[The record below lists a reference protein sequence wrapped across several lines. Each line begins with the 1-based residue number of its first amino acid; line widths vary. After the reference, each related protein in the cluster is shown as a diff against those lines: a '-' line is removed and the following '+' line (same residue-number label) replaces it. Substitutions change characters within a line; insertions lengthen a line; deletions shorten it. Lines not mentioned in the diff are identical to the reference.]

1 MEVKRPRPP
10 IVRGLLAAVACTC
23 LICLSS
29 CEWWEEP
36 PNVQDYIGP
45 TTRPGTQSPGTALPA
60 APRPGTTQPATQPT
74 TQPAARPTT
83 GPATG
88 PTTRPSSQTPGTA
101 LPGVPAGA
109 LHVTVTG
116 AVVTSLENNV
126 ALRVERIK
134 PVIARTFEEQERA
147 VFDPV
152 LSGQVQQSRAK
163 SDFFAG
169 RRRDSSIADGVSGL
183 LNMEEFLPTGTT
195 VNASLG
201 TTETGGAFGTESD
214 AWTTRLGASVTQALL
229 QGAGTDV
236 NLATLKQV
244 TVDTL
249 SSEYNLRG
257 FAESLVAQTEQT
269 YWDNVLARRQIEIFE
284 SSLELAK
291 KQADDTRERIKVGK
305 LAETELAA
313 AEAEIATR
321 EEGLI
326 DARSALATTN
336 LLLLRLLNPP
346 GKNPFDMQVDLESLP
361 QVTEEPLDKVE
372 THVAVALKMRPEMN
386 QARLLIQR
394 DELEL
399 VKTRNG
405 LLPKLDLFL
414 TLGKSGFA
422 DSFAKSY
429 SRLGGNDYDVLV
441 GVSASYPPRNR
452 DAEARDSRARWSRQQ
467 SLEALANLAQLVEV
481 DVRGAYIELLRT
493 RQQIRATAITRK
505 LQETTLRVETAKFD
519 IGKSTSLLVAQA
531 QRDLLSSQ
539 INEIQ
544 AVVGYLKALVALRR
558 LEGSLLLY
566 RGIVSPGRT
575 PVDLGVK
582 R

>member
-1 MEVKRPRPP
+1 MEVNRPTPP
-10 IVRGLLAAVACTC
+10 ILRGLLTVAACTW
-23 LICLSS
+23 LICLNS
-29 CEWWEEP
+29 CSEWWQEP
-36 PNVQDYIGP
+36 PNVEDYIGP
-45 TTRPGTQSPGTALPA
+45 AARGPATRPASQSSGTTLPGA
-60 APRPGTTQPATQPT
+60 ARSGTTQPTTAPTTAPATQ
-74 TQPAARPTT
+74 AAT
-83 GPATG
+83 GPATTIPAATG
-88 PTTRPSSQTPGTA
+88 PVLR
-101 LPGVPAGA
+101 
-109 LHVTVTG
+109 VTVTG
-116 AVVTSLENNV
+116 AVVTSLENN
-126 ALRVERIK
+126 ASLRVERIR

-152 LSGQVQQSRAK
+152 LSGSVQQSRAK
-163 SDFFAG
+163 A
-169 RRRDSSIADGVSGL
+169 DSFVGKDRISALADGVSGL
-183 LNMEEFLPTGTT
+183 LNMNEFFPTGTT

-201 TTETGGAFGTESD
+201 TIGAGGAFGTGTDS
-214 AWTTRLGASVTQALL
+214 WTTRVGASVTQSLL
-229 QGAGTDV
+229 QGAGVDV
-236 NLATLKQV
+236 NLATLRQV

-249 SSEYNLRG
+249 TSEYNLRG
-257 FAESLVAQTEQT
+257 FAESLVAQTEEA
-269 YWDNVLARRQIEIFE
+269 YWDDVLARRQIEIFE

-346 GKNPFDMQVDLESLP
+346 GANPFDMQVDLESLP
-361 QVTEEPLDKVE
+361 QVIEEPLEKVE
-372 THVAVALKMRPEMN
+372 THVTVALKMRPEMN
-386 QARLLIQR
+386 EARLLIQR

-414 TLGKSGFA
+414 TLGKSGFSS
-422 DSFAKSY
+422 SFFPSY
-429 SRLGGNDYDVLV
+429 RQVGAGKDYDVLV
-441 GVSASYPPRNR
+441 GVSASFPPRNR
-452 DAEARDSRARWSRQQ
+452 DALARDSRATWSRQQ
-467 SLEALANLAQLVEV
+467 AIDALANLAQLVEV

-493 RQQIRATAITRK
+493 RQQIHATAVTRK
-505 LQETTLRVETAKFD
+505 LQETTVRVEMAKFD

-531 QRDLLSSQ
+531 QRDLLSAQ

-544 AVVGYLKALVALRR
+544 AVVGYLKALVELRR

-575 PVDLGVK
+575 PVAMNEK

>member
-1 MEVKRPRPP
+1 MEVNRSTPP
-10 IVRGLLAAVACTC
+10 ILRGLLAVAAC
-23 LICLSS
+23 LCLVCLSS
-29 CEWWEEP
+29 CSEWWQEP
-36 PNVQDYIGP
+36 PNMEDYIGP
-45 TTRPGTQSPGTALPA
+45 AARGPA
-60 APRPGTTQPATQPT
+60 SRAATTQPATAAATQPS
-74 TQPAARPTT
+74 TQPATGPVAT
-83 GPATG
+83 GPATRVTTTG
-88 PTTRPSSQTPGTA
+88 PS
-101 LPGVPAGA
+101 GV
-109 LHVTVTG
+109 LRVTVTG
-116 AVVTSLENNV
+116 AVVTSLENNA
-126 ALRVERIK
+126 ALRVERLK

-152 LSGQVQQSRAK
+152 LSTRLQESRAR
-163 SDFFAG
+163 SESFVV
-169 RRRDSSIADGVSGL
+169 RRKVPGVADGATGIVSVD
-183 LNMEEFLPTGTT
+183 EFFPTGTT

-201 TTETGGAFGTESD
+201 TTGQGGAFGTESD
-214 AWTTRLGASVTQALL
+214 AWTTRLGASVQQSLL
-229 QGAGTDV
+229 QGAGVDV
-236 NLATLKQV
+236 NLASLRQV

-249 SSEYNLRG
+249 STEYNLRG
-257 FAESLVAQTEQT
+257 FAESLVAQTEEA
-269 YWDNVLARRQIEIFE
+269 YWDDVLARRQIEIFQ

-326 DARSALATTN
+326 NARSALATTN

-346 GKNPFDMQVDLESLP
+346 GANPFDMQVDLESLP
-361 QVTEEPLDKVE
+361 KVTEEPMDKVE
-372 THVAVALKMRPEMN
+372 THVAMALKMRPEMN

-422 DSFAKSY
+422 DSFAHSY
-429 SRLGGNDYDVLV
+429 REVTGGKDYDVLV

-452 DAEARDSRARWSRQQ
+452 DAEARNSRATWTRQQ
-467 SLEALANLAQLVEV
+467 SIDALANLAQLVEV

-493 RQQIRATAITRK
+493 RQQIRATAVTRK
-505 LQETTLRVETAKFD
+505 LQETTVRVEMAKFD

-531 QRDLLSSQ
+531 QRDLLSAQ

-544 AVVGYLKALVALRR
+544 AVVGYLKALVELRR

-575 PVDLGVK
+575 PVAMNERK
-582 R
+582 